1 MSILLTLP
9 THLSDPRLSPEIK
22 DIMLG
27 MSEADNSH
35 DIADPTT
42 NEYFRSILDIIY
54 RPIQIFDKDYGEY
67 TPDHDPFTKSIDRQT
82 MKCRLNNKLTIKED
96 TFEGFNISVDND
108 NGPVPRVGLHAF
120 MKRFYIEDSPSKTF
134 AVVADNVTSDC
145 LKKYLDRINTNHD
158 DVKINEIWPIAS
170 VIDMGSR
177 HAPPPP
183 DWGISLYNWWEAN
196 ISARIGKM
204 RDNKEEFSIDLTA
217 IGAVR
222 IPTILTVK
230 RNLGADIITVILNV
244 AETSIQV
251 SYNLTKPLNTSL
263 MLNDQGTHI
272 FFLGKGIAVEF
283 FKIVEEYKK
292 TGKKGNKIDV
302 ITKAIKHEARRIL
315 GKRRTEQL
323 INQDIKQIFAHYSV
337 HQIAIILPIV
347 KLIGDLLFPLCSPP
361 NCIDLST
368 DKLLI
373 CRCIA
378 QYVDSLLKYSF
389 GNKDKSTYVDGFYFF
404 KRTLDAVI
412 TKSEKSKEQL
422 YDELLP
428 LESVVTTKKKAVNI
442 LIEQEMTTPY
452 EQRYRK
458 RTVSK
463 HIQEIYL
470 DMLNDKKPRSKEY
483 YIDMLNQR
491 LIALGVVYGG
501 NQNINIKLIKVKW
514 NRNTYEVDVTLSDN
528 VLSLKDKLF
537 SLTGV
542 SPDKQK
548 LILAGKTLKND
559 ASLESSNIKQGS
571 VLLMIGVVDVEKK
584 VDTHTTPPP
593 NINKPDKDENGNE
606 HDDVEHDEDENGND
620 NFLHATK
627 SYTSCV
633 IEEVEIFIDVL
644 KKILENSEKILF
656 ILKNGNKPTQLLP
669 DGFRNFIGFLKS
681 FLEESIKKLKDR
693 QVLIGLYNTDDV
705 IASLETILNITTKMF
720 IVVEDKDTGNEIYYY
735 VPYNIPYDDIII
747 DISLLLDINLP
758 EHFDSII
765 ADININ
771 ETKQD
776 DEGTPSMDILL
787 LGNKDIIIRR
797 LVTYILDNI
806 ENNKEILEKELP
818 KIYDLL
824 KGKDIETIVSKNNI
838 NPLYFSIM
846 PSVLSIMNSYNVFKE
861 DVELELIRAI
871 VQNNK
876 EFLPGINEH
885 KILTDSIYSL
895 YRNMTGLY
903 GVYVYDIEIIKSFI
917 EGINLQNNRLEFV
930 GGFRSFQTIIDI
942 RCNTDLEKMNNDSE
956 TYVSLSHVIKQIS
969 NIVDFIIN
977 KLHENNISEN
987 EISTMSK
994 DKLKGYIDNFLKTI
1008 EKHQPE
1014 QQQQEQQQ
1022 PQQQFNPLE
1031 LQHGNIFSVPNA
1043 VPVYGGKNNPK
1054 SKHNAKYRKKY
1065 KKFVSKYIIKKNKK
1079 QNKTK
1084 NKSTHT
1090 TKTKNKTKK
1099 NKKIAKNKS
1108 NYTKKTLKNKNKKRN
1123 HKSNHKSKHNK
1134 NANINYYNLYKHN
1147 KTLKH

>member
-1 MSILLTLP
+1 MSFLRTLP
-9 THLSDPRLSPEIK
+9 THLDQTTR
-22 DIMLG
+22 DIMLAE
-27 MSEADNSH
+27 SDADSGH
-35 DIADPTT
+35 DVASRLH
-42 NEYFRSILDIIY
+42 NEYFDYIMGIVYGHTISIDG
-54 RPIQIFDKDYGEY
+54 KAYGKY
-67 TPDHDPFTKSIDRQT
+67 APDNDPFTKGIEKQSLKYR
-82 MKCRLNNKLTIKED
+82 MKKDI
-96 TFEGFNISVDND
+96 TFENERFDSFNLLNE

-120 MKRFYIEDSPSKTF
+120 MKRFYVDDVPNKNLVF
-134 AVVADNVTSDC
+134 VADNVTGRC
-145 LKKYLDRINTNHD
+145 LSEFIKSLNRGDI
-158 DVKINEIWPIAS
+158 EISESISAAS

-177 HAPPPP
+177 CDPGN
-183 DWGISLYNWWEAN
+183 WGQLLYHWWDAKVTQN
-196 ISARIGKM
+196 PHGNK
-204 RDNKEEFSIDLTA
+204 DNNKFSIDLTA

-222 IPTILTVK
+222 IPTTLTLERNSDKFNSGGDILTVTLEID
-230 RNLGADIITVILNV
+230 RIAPLTVR
-244 AETSIQV
+244 
-251 SYNLTKPLNTSL
+251 YNLNRGLNASIMYDNT
-263 MLNDQGTHI
+263 GTYS
-272 FFLGKGIAVEF
+272 FFLGKDVAVQF
-283 FKIVEEYKK
+283 FILANTFKPFATRNNAANTRSIRLKVTETVKKIVGGRGPSAADITEDINRLF
-292 TGKKGNKIDV
+292 GNYTIDEV
-302 ITKAIKHEARRIL
+302 
-315 GKRRTEQL
+315 
-323 INQDIKQIFAHYSV
+323 
-337 HQIAIILPIV
+337 AIILPIV
-347 KLIGDLLFPLCSPP
+347 KLIGDLLFPLCSSDD
-361 NCIDLST
+361 CFTLSS

-373 CRCIA
+373 CRCIVLG
-378 QYVDSLLKYSF
+378 VDALLRYSY
-389 GNKDKSTYVDGFYFF
+389 GSVEGFYYF
-404 KRTLDAVI
+404 KKTLDSILTDRTKKSIKKAI
-412 TKSEKSKEQL
+412 KSEFFQLETIAKKKIKELNAPIDAGILIQKDL
-422 YDELLP
+422 RISRDLRNEKMVNRKKIHLILTDLLDEERPRSIYEYIDELN
-428 LESVVTTKKKAVNI
+428 E
-442 LIEQEMTTPY
+442 
-452 EQRYRK
+452 
-458 RTVSK
+458 
-463 HIQEIYL
+463 
-470 DMLNDKKPRSKEY
+470 
-483 YIDMLNQR
+483 R
-491 LIALGVVYGG
+491 LHVLAGG

-528 VLSLKDKLF
+528 VLSLKDKIF

-542 SPDKQK
+542 SPTKQK

-584 VDTHTTPPP
+584 VDIDTTPPP
-593 NINKPDKDENGNE
+593 NINEP
-606 HDDVEHDEDENGND
+606 DEDEPDDDEPDDDEHDQD

-693 QVLIGLYNTDDV
+693 KVLIGLYNTDDV
-705 IASLETILNITTKMF
+705 IASLETILNVTTKMF
-720 IVVEDKDTGNEIYYY
+720 IVVEDKDTGIETYYY

-758 EHFDSII
+758 ENFDSII

-776 DEGTPSMDILL
+776 DEGTPSLDILL
-787 LGNKDIIIRR
+787 LGDKDVIIRR

-1014 QQQQEQQQ
+1014 QPEQQDQQQQL
-1022 PQQQFNPLE
+1022 NPLD

-1043 VPVYGGKNNPK
+1043 VPVYGGNNNPK

-1090 TKTKNKTKK
+1090 TKTKK

-1108 NYTKKTLKNKNKKRN
+1108 NYTKKILKNKNNKRN

-1134 NANINYYNLYKHN
+1134 KAKTNYYNLYKHH
-1147 KTLKH
+1147 KTLKY